1 MTKKP
6 SSISTDRTHNL
17 SIKGK
22 SFHIK
27 LISLS
32 LLAFLIRVIYVIVF
46 EKGDLLNGD
55 AFYYHHASKLLVD
68 GLGFTEPY
76 RYIFGGEQELL
87 FVSDPSYV
95 PETANRNLPIGHI
108 EPTAGHPPLWVIV
121 LAFPIF
127 LGFSSVLIQQI
138 FCSFIGAIGVF
149 AIGWA
154 TREIAGDKAGLI
166 ASGLASIYAFLWL
179 NDGLLMSE
187 TLVVMLVALL
197 IGFSWRLYSKNSLST
212 LILFS
217 LIGGLAALTRVELII
232 AIPFLAIPILRD
244 SSQDLKKRL
253 LNYSAVGLIVAATVS
268 PWVIRN
274 LTQFEEPVLISNGS
288 GILLAQ
294 TNCDATYFGDK
305 QGYWEYL
312 CGLPQPLG
320 ENGEATDESVRD
332 KEYRKR
338 GLDYASQHKR
348 HLLTNVVPKRMARL
362 WGFYAPIE
370 QLRAD
375 KLVEGRS
382 FSLSFIGLLQYYLLI
397 PFSILGVVRL
407 KQSKKFITPVV
418 TIPII
423 ATLIAAMSMGTTRY
437 RVSAEVPLVIC
448 AAIGIS
454 YLVGSLKNLNTEPD
468 TELAYNSATTKC

>member
-1 MTKKP
+1 MC
-6 SSISTDRTHNL
+6 
-17 SIKGK
+17 
-22 SFHIK
+22 
-27 LISLS
+27 
-32 LLAFLIRVIYVIVF
+32 IR
-46 EKGDLLNGD
+46 D
-55 AFYYHHASKLLVD
+55 S
-68 GLGFTEPY
+68 
-76 RYIFGGEQELL
+76 
-87 FVSDPSYV
+87 
-95 PETANRNLPIGHI
+95 
-108 EPTAGHPPLWVIV
+108 
-121 LAFPIF
+121 
-127 LGFSSVLIQQI
+127 
-138 FCSFIGAIGVF
+138 
-149 AIGWA
+149 
-154 TREIAGDKAGLI
+154 
-166 ASGLASIYAFLWL
+166 LWL

-244 SSQDLKKRL
+244 SSQELKKRL

-338 GLDYASQHKR
+338 GLDYASQHKK

-407 KQSKKFITPVV
+407 KQ
-418 TIPII
+418 
-423 ATLIAAMSMGTTRY
+423 A
-437 RVSAEVPLVIC
+437 
-448 AAIGIS
+448 
-454 YLVGSLKNLNTEPD
+454 KNL
-468 TELAYNSATTKC
+468 LRQLSRFLLLQL

>member
-1 MTKKP
+1 MAP
-6 SSISTDRTHNL
+6 
-17 SIKGK
+17 
-22 SFHIK
+22 
-27 LISLS
+27 
-32 LLAFLIRVIYVIVF
+32 
-46 EKGDLLNGD
+46 
-55 AFYYHHASKLLVD
+55 
-68 GLGFTEPY
+68 
-76 RYIFGGEQELL
+76 
-87 FVSDPSYV
+87 
-95 PETANRNLPIGHI
+95 
-108 EPTAGHPPLWVIV
+108 
-121 LAFPIF
+121 
-127 LGFSSVLIQQI
+127 IQQKR
-138 FCSFIGAIGVF
+138 A
-149 AIGWA
+149 
-154 TREIAGDKAGLI
+154 
-166 ASGLASIYAFLWL
+166 
-179 NDGLLMSE
+179 
-187 TLVVMLVALL
+187 
-197 IGFSWRLYSKNSLST
+197 ST

-244 SSQDLKKRL
+244 SSQELKKRL

-407 KQSKKFITPVV
+407 KQSKKFIAPVI

-454 YLVGSLKNLNTEPD
+454 CLVGSLKNLNTEPD